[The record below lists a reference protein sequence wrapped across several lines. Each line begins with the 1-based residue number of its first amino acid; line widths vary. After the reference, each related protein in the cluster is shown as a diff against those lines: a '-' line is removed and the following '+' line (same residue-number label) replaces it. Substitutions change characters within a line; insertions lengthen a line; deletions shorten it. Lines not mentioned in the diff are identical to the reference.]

1 MDSQTVLA
9 AVAGVPAT
17 VAVTNLIKKS
27 VDLGRWSAFVA
38 VLISMGLNVA
48 VSAHAGEDLFIG
60 AMRGLILG
68 LAASG
73 LYDLTPSDPENP
85 IAIVT
90 DDELEDTEEPDEE
103 EGEPAIFEESD
114 AVAGDDSVKA
124 ALVERGRHALGDDDG
139 DLA

>member
-1 MDSQTVLA
+1 MDTQAVLA

-17 VAVTNLIKKS
+17 VALTNLIKQTF
-27 VDLGRWSAFVA
+27 DPGRWAA
-38 VLISMGLNVA
+38 LISLVISVALNVA
-48 VSAHAGEDLFIG
+48 VSAYTGEDLFIG

-85 IAIVT
+85 IAIVSY
-90 DDELEDTEEPDEE
+90 DELEDTDEE
-103 EGEPAIFEESD
+103 EGEPAEYVESD

-124 ALVERGRHALGDDDG
+124 NLPSGKHALTSEDG
-139 DLA
+139 EE

>member
-1 MDSQTVLA
+1 MDTQAVLA

-17 VAVTNLIKKS
+17 VALTNLIKQTF
-27 VDLGRWSAFVA
+27 DPGRWAA
-38 VLISMGLNVA
+38 LISLVISVALNVA
-48 VSAHAGEDLFIG
+48 VSAYTGEDLFIG

-85 IAIVT
+85 IAIVS
-90 DDELEDTEEPDEE
+90 DDELEDTDEEDEE
-103 EGEPAIFEESD
+103 EGEPAEYVESD

-124 ALVERGRHALGDDDG
+124 NLPSGKHALTSEDG
-139 DLA
+139 EE